1 MRPTSLIHG
10 FSLPELVIAMALG
23 LLIINAALHAYSDI
37 RTSAKAAEHR
47 AELEE
52 RLSFALALIEA
63 DIQLAG
69 FWGLHSNPDEL
80 TIEPSASV
88 SCGGR
93 DISSL
98 VLQPARSIV
107 AESSLSLPCPT
118 PGRQVA
124 GSDALTVRH
133 ASPRSTQAR
142 TGRVQLQAAYSGGRI
157 FADGSVEDDGIRRV
171 HDLQVHSWYIDTH
184 SSERPLPSLR
194 RLTLVHGQRMQN
206 DEIMP
211 GIEDLQIMLGIDTNN
226 DGGIDSRVHPHEIA
240 GPKALAVTIELTA
253 RLPSA
258 TQLPP
263 ITVSRTIALR
273 NAPAA

>member
-1 MRPTSLIHG
+1 MRPVSLSNG
-10 FSLPELVIAMALG
+10 FSLTELLIATALG
-23 LLIINAALHAYSDI
+23 LLVINAALHAYSDI
-37 RTSAKAAEHR
+37 RTSAAAAEHR

-52 RLSFALALIEA
+52 RLSFALALLEE

-69 FWGLHSNPDEL
+69 FWGLHSNPGEL
-80 TIEPSASV
+80 NLESSASI

-98 VLQPARSIV
+98 ALQPARSIV
-107 AESSLSLPCPT
+107 AETALSLPCPT

-124 GSDALTVRH
+124 GTQALMIRH
-133 ASPRSTQAR
+133 ASPQPTLAR
-142 TGRVQLQAAYSGGRI
+142 AGSVQLQAAYSGGRI
-157 FADGSVEDDGIRRV
+157 FADGSVVDDGIQRI
-171 HDLQVHSWYIDTH
+171 HDLQIHNWYIDTH

-211 GIEDLQIMLGIDTNN
+211 GIEDLQIMLGIDSDN
-226 DGGIDSRVHPHEIA
+226 DGHIDSRVYPHEA
-240 GPKALAVTIELTA
+240 SGTEALAVTIELTA
-253 RLPSA
+253 RLPAA

-263 ITVSRTIALR
+263 ITVSRTIAVR
-273 NAPAA
+273 NSPSA